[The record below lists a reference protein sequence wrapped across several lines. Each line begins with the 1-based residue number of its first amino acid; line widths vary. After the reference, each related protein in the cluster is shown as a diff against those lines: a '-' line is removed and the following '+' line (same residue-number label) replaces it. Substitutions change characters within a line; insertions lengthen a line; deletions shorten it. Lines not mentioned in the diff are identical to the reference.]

1 MVEEVTCL
9 EKDGSIGVMNEVCMM
24 RGFKKGQGQNL
35 VSLLLRSYLLM
46 IVIPIAIIGVSAC
59 YSFTKINADI
69 KEANISK
76 LEHSVELIETNLL
89 ALNRMAQQAVSAKAV
104 RGVTSIEEVE
114 VSNILQYK
122 HGIDELATILKYQK
136 QGVGFIDK
144 FFLYMNSVD
153 YCFFENSL
161 YNYHFFESYLE
172 KWGIEEA
179 EWRDKL
185 VNPTI
190 DEAGFVKTQSGKLFF
205 ISPIEYRNGTN
216 RGMMVFMIDE
226 EELLK
231 YFSFQQEYGDS
242 ILYAV
247 DKSGTIMVS
256 KNEEETLEIDFSQ
269 DTIEEIFP
277 NYPSNR
283 ILKCE
288 VPSNQWTYYVL
299 LPKHMI
305 GNELIKFWILEAVL
319 IVFTLFV
326 CLLLAKY
333 QANKVG
339 KPMDTIYDLVTD
351 NEDTVK
357 STEKLGQIVAG
368 IVNSNLEMQKE
379 LEESKPVMQKAF
391 FHDLITLDVTSTK
404 ELQYLADSVGISL
417 GEDKFWVASAR
428 LFSNN
433 DVYDIDEQT
442 IEDVRV
448 IIRAMQKH
456 IEEQMQGKVWF
467 FQRNYLSLLV
477 LFQGEQKQQ
486 VLSLIQETDRWLLD
500 LFSTESQWGIS
511 SQCDDIKNV
520 WKYAEEAEIA
530 ARYCD
535 NQQHYLEYSNQIDDR
550 QTFYFP
556 ELAQDKLK
564 IYLRAGDFDG
574 VKDMIEILY
583 RENVQHRNIRRKGYI
598 KLNTKICELLSEL
611 ESFNA
616 QAMQGIMILNQ
627 TIVEHTGEL
636 KEVYFQA
643 LKQVCQELCDVQ
655 EDMKGAQR
663 NMLIE
668 NIKSYLEANFANSD
682 LGLAMVS
689 VQFGVSEGYISSLFK
704 EETQIGFA
712 EYIEKLRMNKAVELL
727 KSDATVEDIAAR
739 VGYNSVQSFR
749 RAFKRV
755 FDTSP
760 KSYRQ
765 VS

>member
-1 MVEEVTCL
+1 
-9 EKDGSIGVMNEVCMM
+9 MM
-24 RGFKKGQGQNL
+24 RGLRKEQGRNL

-46 IVIPIAIIGVSAC
+46 LVLPILIIGISAC

-104 RGVTSIEEVE
+104 RGVTSIEEVDGT
-114 VSNILQYK
+114 NILQYK

-144 FFLYMNSVD
+144 FFLYMNRVD

-161 YNYHFFESYLE
+161 YNYHFFETYLE
-172 KWGIEEA
+172 KWGIKEE
-179 EWRDKL
+179 EWRERL
-185 VNPTI
+185 VNPAI
-190 DEAGFVKTQSGKLFF
+190 DEAGFVKTESGKLFF

-216 RGMMVFMIDE
+216 QGMMVFMIDE
-226 EELLK
+226 EELFK

-247 DKSGTIMVS
+247 DKSGTVMVS
-256 KNEEETLEIDFSQ
+256 KNADESLKTDFSKASI
-269 DTIEEIFP
+269 TEIFQ

-283 ILKCE
+283 ILQSD

-305 GNELIKFWILEAVL
+305 GNELIKFWVLEAVL
-319 IVFTLFV
+319 IAFTLFV
-326 CLLLAKY
+326 CLMLAKY

-339 KPMDTIYDLVTD
+339 KPMDTIYDMVTD
-351 NEDTVK
+351 QEDSVK

-379 LEESKPVMQKAF
+379 LEDSKPVMQKAF

-417 GEDKFWVASAR
+417 GKDKFWVASAR

-477 LFQGEQKQQ
+477 LFEGEQKEQ
-486 VLSLIQETDRWLLD
+486 VISIIQETYRWLVE
-500 LFSTESQWGIS
+500 LFATESHWGIS
-511 SQCDDIKNV
+511 TQCDDIKNV
-520 WKYAEEAEIA
+520 WKYAEEAELA

-535 NQQHYLEYSNQIDDR
+535 HKQHYLEYSGQIDDR
-550 QTFYFP
+550 QTIYFP
-556 ELAQDKLK
+556 ELAQEKLK
-564 IYLRAGDFDG
+564 THLRAGDFAG
-574 VKDMIEILY
+574 VKDILEILY
-583 RENVQHRNIRRKGYI
+583 RENVQQRKLRRNGFI
-598 KLNTKICELLSEL
+598 KLNTKVCEILSEL
-611 ESFNA
+611 EQSNA
-616 QAMQGIMILNQ
+616 KAMQCIMTLNQ

-636 KEVYFQA
+636 KDVYFQV
-643 LKQVCQELCDVQ
+643 LDSLCQELCHVQ
-655 EDMKGAQR
+655 EDMKGVQR

-689 VQFGVSEGYISSLFK
+689 VQFGVSEGYVSSLFK

-755 FDTSP
+755 FNTSP
-760 KSYRQ
+760 KNYRQ